1 MVRHKPQRPPDAYP
15 GGEDTVLNNREE
27 AGRLLAE
34 RLMAYRGTPE
44 GIILALPRGGVAVGY
59 ALSLSLRLPLDVF
72 ITRKLGAP
80 GNPEYA
86 IGAVTETGSVFLN
99 PAAQQVT
106 AALGASAGYLAEA
119 VEAEQQEIARRQA
132 MYRQGHPLPDL
143 TQRTVILVDDGIA
156 TGATFLA
163 SVDALRT
170 SGVQHLVAAIPV
182 GPFDTLRMVRNKVDS
197 LCTLM
202 TPEPFYAVGNH
213 YADFTQVE
221 DEQVLRYLVD
231 AAVALRAGKGLH
243 S

>member
-1 MVRHKPQRPPDAYP
+1 MIAYQC
-15 GGEDTVLNNREE
+15 
-27 AGRLLAE
+27 A
-34 RLMAYRGTPE
+34 PE

-80 GNPEYA
+80 DNPEYA

-99 PAAQQVT
+99 PAAQQVM
-106 AALGASAGYLAEA
+106 AALGAPTDYLAEA
-119 VEAEQQEIARRQA
+119 VGAERQEIARRQA
-132 MYRQGHPLPDL
+132 MYRQGRPLPDL
-143 TQRTVILVDDGIA
+143 TDRTVVLVDDGIA

-163 SVDALRT
+163 SVEALRT
-170 SGVQHLVAAIPV
+170 RGVKNLVAAIPV
-182 GPFDTLRMVRNKVDS
+182 GPLDTLRVVRNKVDS
-197 LCTLM
+197 LCTLI

-221 DEQVLRYLVD
+221 DSQVLRYLAD
-231 AAVALRAGKGLH
+231 TAAALRLH

>member
-1 MVRHKPQRPPDAYP
+1 MVRHKPQRLADPYP
-15 GGEDTVLNNREE
+15 GGEEAVFKNREE

-34 RLMAYRGTPE
+34 RLIAYQGTPE
-44 GIILALPRGGVAVGY
+44 GIILALPRGGVPVGY

-99 PAAQQVT
+99 PAAQQVM
-106 AALGASAGYLAEA
+106 AALGTPAGYLAEA
-119 VEAEQQEIARRQA
+119 VGAERQEIARRQA
-132 MYRQGHPLPDL
+132 MYRQGRPLPDL
-143 TQRTVILVDDGIA
+143 TDRTVVLVDDGIA

-170 SGVQHLVAAIPV
+170 CGVRHLVAAIPV
-182 GPFDTLRMVRNKVDS
+182 GPLDTLRVVRNKVDS

-221 DEQVLRYLVD
+221 DSQVLRYLAD
-231 AAVALRAGKGLH
+231 AAAALRN
-243 S
+243 